1 MKNKRSND
9 SNKNQDKS
17 NKSKEENPVVING
30 DTNMRK
36 PVRGLSK

>member
-1 MKNKRSND
+1 MKNKNSNV
-9 SNKNQDKS
+9 NENQQKS
-17 NKSKEENPVVING
+17 NKSKEENPVIING

>member
-1 MKNKRSND
+1 MKNKNSNV
-9 SNKNQDKS
+9 NKNQDKS

>member
-1 MKNKRSND
+1 MKNKNNND
-9 SNKNQDKS
+9 NENQQKS
-17 NKSKEENPVVING
+17 NKSKEENPVIING